1 MFDTTIDI
9 VARTVYGEARNQDR
23 TGQKAVAHV
32 IFNRAAKNYAGGLVA
47 AVCLA
52 PKQFSCWN
60 NGDPNRKLIMGVGP
74 DNKDFRQCMI
84 SVLEAMGEPD
94 FTFDSTHY
102 HTAAVSPAWSRD
114 KKPCYVHGDHLFFN
128 DID

>member
-32 IFNRAAKNYAGGLVA
+32 IFNRAAKHYAGGLIA
-47 AVCLA
+47 AVCLM

-60 NGDPNRKLIMGVGP
+60 DGDPNRKLILHVGP
-74 DNKDFRQCMI
+74 DDNNFRQCMI
-84 SVLEAMGEPD
+84 AVLEAMGEPD
-94 FTFDSTHY
+94 FTFGSSHY
-102 HTAAVSPAWSRD
+102 HTALVSPSWSKD
-114 KKPCYVHGDHLFFN
+114 KTPCYVHGDHLFFN
-128 DID
+128 NIT